1 MLWVG
6 PLASASAATPK
17 SVSAP
22 SSPSPSPAPSR
33 LPQPGPRFYA
43 ASWAVVVGIDRY
55 ASAEIPRR
63 PGAESDAA
71 QVARALTRLGFPRR
85 NIRLLTGPRATRAA
99 ILRTLKRDLKP
110 RMGERDRLLIYFSG
124 RAATMKMRGEDAGY
138 LLAYDAEVERWPGD
152 ASPYLRES
160 PGRALGMR
168 ALLSTLKSLSPR
180 HKLVAVDAS
189 FSGYGLPV
197 KDLHAVVAAPTIP
210 DIERWLRRSVTH
222 VFAAERGGRPAV
234 GEETGRRGAF
244 TKHLLDGLAGMA
256 DTAGGRADGVLNF
269 DELAAYVRNRMVH
282 APDSPPP
289 PQAAQTGDGRFLFL
303 VPSNGSSRP
312 GPALAGQQSGAR
324 LGFNKLGV
332 AYVEEHLRLMKRD
345 LGIRPVKLHLGLH
358 ARESGPNFGNYDKV
372 VNAAV
377 SLGLP
382 FVLTMAYV
390 PDTWIETYG
399 PAGWQSVWIERYLLP
414 SVRRYAGKP
423 GFIGMEI
430 WNEPFYLN
438 WSSRHAPREVFPDAE
453 SYVAFL
459 RRCRRAIAAAGL
471 EARLISAATLNILQG
486 GDKFF
491 RKAIRLAELLP
502 PGVAYNLH
510 LYGTDVLRFIA
521 YAREIKSVLKEGTD
535 IFITEFGDGRRE
547 NHFFVYNWMRPIVDF
562 MLKPKF
568 VFWYRLIANAKE
580 KDSRSHALLRYSED
594 PRNPVEAPLYQLLK
608 REHGERTIRS
618 GRPLPGR
625 KAR

>member
-1 MLWVG
+1 MVI
-6 PLASASAATPK
+6 
-17 SVSAP
+17 
-22 SSPSPSPAPSR
+22 
-33 LPQPGPRFYA
+33 
-43 ASWAVVVGIDRY
+43 GIDRY
-55 ASAEIPRR
+55 ASAGIPRS
-63 PGAESDAA
+63 PGVESDASK
-71 QVARALTRLGFPRR
+71 VARALTRLGFPRR

-99 ILRTLKRDLKP
+99 ILRTFERDLKP
-110 RMGERDRLLIYFSG
+110 RVGERDRLFVYFSG
-124 RAATMKMRGEDAGY
+124 RAATVKIQGEDAGF
-138 LLAYDAEVERWPGD
+138 LLSYDAEVARWPAD
-152 ASPYLRES
+152 TSPYLRES
-160 PGRALGMR
+160 PGRALSMR
-168 ALLSTLKSLSPR
+168 RLLSTLKGLAPR

-189 FSGYGLPV
+189 FSGYGLPM
-197 KDLHAVVAAPTIP
+197 KDLHAVVDAPTLP
-210 DIERWLRRSVTH
+210 DIERWLRRSITH
-222 VFAAERGGRPAV
+222 VFTAGRAGTAVHAGRPAA
-234 GEETGRRGAF
+234 GDEARPPGAFTRGAF
-244 TKHLLDGLAGMA
+244 TRHLLDGLAGKA
-256 DTAGGRADGVLNF
+256 DTAGGRPDGVVGFN
-269 DELAAYVRNRMVH
+269 ELAAYIRNRLVH
-282 APDSPPP
+282 APDFSAP
-289 PQAAQTGDGRFLFL
+289 PQAAQTGGGRFLFL

-312 GPALAGQQSGAR
+312 GPSLAGGKSGAR

-345 LGIRPVKLHLGLH
+345 LGVRPVKLHLGLH
-358 ARESGPNFGNYDKV
+358 AREPGPKFGNYDKV

-390 PDTWIETYG
+390 PDAWIETYG
-399 PAGWQSVWIERYLLP
+399 PTGWQSVWIERYLLP
-414 SVRRYAGKP
+414 SVQRYAAKP

-430 WNEPFYLN
+430 WNEPFHLN
-438 WSSRHAPREVFPDAE
+438 WSKRHAPREVFPDAE
-453 SYVAFL
+453 SYAAFL

-486 GDKFF
+486 SDKFF

-568 VFWYRLIANAKE
+568 IFWYRLIANAKE

-594 PRNPVEAPLYQLLK
+594 PRNPVETPLYQLLT
-608 REHGERTIRS
+608 REHAERKDRS
-618 GRPLPGR
+618 ERPLPGR
-625 KAR
+625 KTR

>member
-1 MLWVG
+1 M
-6 PLASASAATPK
+6 PK

-22 SSPSPSPAPSR
+22 SPSPIS
-33 LPQPGPRFYA
+33 QPGPRFYA

-55 ASAEIPRR
+55 ASSGIPRR

-71 QVARALTRLGFPRR
+71 QVARALTRLGFPRI
-85 NIRLLTGPRATRAA
+85 NIRLLRGPRATRAA
-99 ILRTLKRDLKP
+99 ILRTLERDLKP
-110 RMGERDRLLIYFSG
+110 RMRERDRLFVYFSG
-124 RAATMKMRGEDAGY
+124 RAATVKIQGEDAGF
-138 LLAYDAEVERWPGD
+138 LLSYDAEVARWPPH
-152 ASPYLRES
+152 ASPYLHAS
-160 PGRALGMR
+160 PVRALGMR
-168 ALLSTLKSLSPR
+168 DLLSTLKGLAPR
-180 HKLVAVDAS
+180 HKLVALDAS

-197 KDLHAVVAAPTIP
+197 KDLHAVVGAPTIP

-222 VFAAERGGRPAV
+222 VFTAGRAGRAVHAGRPA
-234 GEETGRRGAF
+234 AF
-244 TKHLLDGLAGMA
+244 TRSVFTRHLLDGLAGKA
-256 DTAGGRADGVLNF
+256 DTAGGRPDGVVGF

-282 APDSPPP
+282 APAFSSP
-289 PQAAQTGDGRFLFL
+289 PQAAETGDGRFLFL

-312 GPALAGQQSGAR
+312 GASLAGGTSGGR

-345 LGIRPVKLHLGLH
+345 LGVRPVKLHLGLH
-358 ARESGPNFGNYDKV
+358 ARESGPNFVNYDKV

-390 PDTWIETYG
+390 PDAWIETYG

-414 SVRRYAGKP
+414 SVRRYAAKP

-438 WSSRHAPREVFPDAE
+438 WSKRHTPREVFPDAE
-453 SYVAFL
+453 SYAAFL

-471 EARLISAATLNILQG
+471 DARLISAATINILQG

-502 PGVAYNLH
+502 PGVVYNLH

-535 IFITEFGDGRRE
+535 IFITKFGDGRRE

-562 MLKPKF
+562 MLRPKF
-568 VFWYRLIANAKE
+568 IFWYRLIANAKE
-580 KDSRSHALLRYSED
+580 KDSRSHALLRYSDD
-594 PRNPVEAPLYQLLK
+594 PRNPVESPLYQLMK
-608 REHGERTIRS
+608 KEHADSKDRS
-618 GRPLPGR
+618 GRSLPGR
-625 KAR
+625 KTR